1 MLPVSSSQVE
11 SARSRRGCGL
21 IISTLTCVESL
32 SCNQS
37 VINDAFSPQIIRHM
51 NFSTESTTAASLPAS
66 SPPTDEDPDLKEKD
80 PSSVADHEAQT
91 EADILPV
98 NNINDAS
105 DQDLYK
111 DFKESVVVTVIVFVL
126 LCIVIPAFAAIPKVW
141 TKAGFVVWVVITL

>member
-1 MLPVSSSQVE
+1 
-11 SARSRRGCGL
+11 
-21 IISTLTCVESL
+21 
-32 SCNQS
+32 
-37 VINDAFSPQIIRHM
+37 M

-66 SPPTDEDPDLKEKD
+66 SSPTDEDPDLKEKD
-80 PSSVADHEAQT
+80 PASVADHEAQP

-105 DQDLYK
+105 DQALYK